1 MILLKGLAVQ
11 CKGDIDLS
19 PAVRLIFVEDYFT
32 LNPSM
37 VPHHSEI
44 HMAKIKNVSFY
55 RWLKMKL
62 SQKRTSRS
70 LTLTPLA

>member
-19 PAVRLIFVEDYFT
+19 PAVRLFFVEDYFT

-37 VPHHSEI
+37 VPHHSKI
-44 HMAKIKNVSFY
+44 HMARIRIASFC
-55 RWLKMKL
+55 RLLKMKL
-62 SQKRTSRS
+62 SQKRSSS
-70 LTLTPLA
+70 LILTPSV